1 MAAVVKNSHQIDASR
16 RVRRCV
22 EESLMDNEA
31 ADVVD
36 VLDKDYGECILAALL
51 EALKALGRELGS
63 LDKELKGYR

>member
-1 MAAVVKNSHQIDASR
+1 
-16 RVRRCV
+16 
-22 EESLMDNEA
+22 MDNEA

-63 LDKELKGYR
+63 LDKELKGYQ